1 MKKDY
6 NASNGLKKDFKGGS
20 PLALEGQKNT
30 HYQKHGDMLKNIS
43 LNKKQLVFEENK
55 KKNSLLDESNIKE

>member
-6 NASNGLKKDFKGGS
+6 NANNGLKKDFKGGS
-20 PLALEGQKNT
+20 PLALEDKTNT

-43 LNKKQLVFEENK
+43 LGKKQLVFEEDK
-55 KKNSLLDESNIKE
+55 GENSLLDESNIKE